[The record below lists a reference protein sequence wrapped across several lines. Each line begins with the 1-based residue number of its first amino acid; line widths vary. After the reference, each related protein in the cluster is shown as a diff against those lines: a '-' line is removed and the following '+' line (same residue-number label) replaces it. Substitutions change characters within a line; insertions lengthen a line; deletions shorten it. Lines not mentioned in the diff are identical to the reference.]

1 MNNNDGAYGIIGVIV
16 VVALIGWAFISNS
29 SQQKEAN
36 LETVSSA
43 VSDIN
48 NQIDEL
54 HTLAS
59 NIYGKIDDECTWQ
72 ANELSGNIGDV
83 CSSNTTNSYSLDDR
97 SSYGIHE
104 TTYTSM
110 LEDGSTIEDVVSEM
124 VDDANANYA
133 KIIDTMD
140 GITSAL
146 DDQCS
151 WIEGNIDDEIASQC
165 YDAGDGFDYEWRS
178 PFKTYNYLET

>member
-1 MNNNDGAYGIIGVIV
+1 MNDNNGAYGIIGVIV
-16 VVALIGWAFISNS
+16 VVALIGWALVSNS
-29 SQQKEAN
+29 SQQREAN

-43 VSDIN
+43 VSNIN
-48 NQIDEL
+48 NEISEL

-59 NIYGKIDDECTWQ
+59 DVYSNIDDECIWQ

-83 CSSNTTNSYSLDDR
+83 CSSNTTNSYSLDGS
-97 SSYGIHE
+97 SSYEISE
-104 TTYTSM
+104 ATYTSM
-110 LEDGSTIEDVVSEM
+110 LEDGSTVEDVVSEM

-140 GITSAL
+140 SITSAL

-151 WIEGNIDDEIASQC
+151 WIEDNIDDGIAGEC
-165 YDAGDGFDYEWRS
+165 YEAGEGFDYEWRS
-178 PFKTYNYLET
+178 PFKTYNYLEP